1 MRKIGKY
8 RRKKQKKIIIIT
20 SLSLL
25 LFLCVGYAAYNTTLS
40 LKAKGNIKQ
49 KGITSEDLK
58 ENVVESGDG
67 LYKDI
72 YEDGR
77 YIYKGENPNNYITF
91 NDETWRIIS
100 IEADGTIKIT
110 STNTKQFLWD
120 TSLGYYEGTNH
131 GSNNWARPADVN
143 TYLNGEY
150 LNSIKNNNNK
160 IVNHTWYIG
169 EIEENNSNISKQ
181 ITDEK
186 STTWNGNIG
195 LITLSEYL
203 RANTNTEQCGNY
215 NLYNNN
221 ASTCD
226 QTNWMT
232 MLCYLNLTT
241 PYGIWT
247 ITPYNTDDVDGGYVE
262 SIHIEAGIYGV
273 NPGAQDWLISPSLYL
288 SSDTTLSGSGTEQDP
303 YTITN

>member
-1 MRKIGKY
+1 M
-8 RRKKQKKIIIIT
+8 
-20 SLSLL
+20 
-25 LFLCVGYAAYNTTLS
+25 YAAFSTTLS
-40 LKAKGNIKQ
+40 LKAKGNLKQ

-72 YEDGR
+72 YEDER
-77 YIYKGENPNNYITF
+77 YIYKGEDPNNYINF
-91 NDETWRIIS
+91 NNETWRIIS
-100 IEADGTIKIT
+100 IESDGTIKIT
-110 STNTKQFLWD
+110 STNNKRFWWD
-120 TSLGYYEGTNH
+120 TSLGYYEGITH
-131 GSNNWARPADVN
+131 ESNNWERPADVN

-160 IVNHTWYIG
+160 IISHTWYIG
-169 EIEENNSNISKQ
+169 EIEYYNSNISKQ

-186 STTWNGNIG
+186 SKTWNGNVG
-195 LITLSEYL
+195 LITVSEYL

-221 ASTCD
+221 LSICN

-232 MLCYLNLTT
+232 MLCYDNWGTNLAS
-241 PYGIWT
+241 PYGLWT
-247 ITPYNTDDVDGGYVE
+247 ITPSNAESTDGGFVQYIYPDSE
-262 SIHIEAGIYGV
+262 NGIGIL
-273 NPGAQDWLISPSLYL
+273 NPGIQDWFISPSLYL
-288 SSDTTLSGSGTEQDP
+288 SSDTTLSGSGKREDP